1 MAVVPAIPTASL
13 MAVQDPQTREVL
25 RAMADGIAIRN
36 GDIGSGDN
44 AFLSKADLT
53 RSGYTATAV
62 ANALAKAIADGL
74 TQPGAEM
81 QALADALE
89 QSILQ
94 SAAWQAMFSR
104 LKLIDSPD
112 SVPGSFAYNLAQE
125 AKLRGVAIGEE
136 VKTRSDADQASYDR
150 VTGVIASVGQA
161 LAGIVNETSLRVNKD
176 NALASAINTMW
187 TAFGSNSALI
197 QDGQLAAVNGTGATA
212 TKWNQLQAAIAD
224 PVTGQPISSAI
235 LRQDM
240 DVTSSSVTGL
250 KGKWGVKLDLNGYV
264 SGVALNSGVSTGGKA
279 ESALIVVADKFAV
292 GAPGRPDIVPF
303 AIDAQT
309 GLVAIRGDLVVKK
322 SITAGSLAAKT
333 ITAASGVIGDLAVN
347 TLQIGM
353 NAVTVPSYISGSG
366 GASGISAGVE
376 RYLASVTLYF
386 ADSVDMVT
394 IFAWQASAPGDAG
407 NVGVRISVDGATYMN
422 WSDSGTKGGVMS
434 HIATG
439 KARLSAGVH
448 TFSIYLWNGW
458 SSGSWN
464 VQEWSATF
472 LGVMR

>member
-13 MAVQDPQTREVL
+13 MAVQDPQAREVL
-25 RAMADGIAIRN
+25 RAIVDGIAIRN

-53 RSGYTATAV
+53 NSGYTAAAV
-62 ANALAKAIADGL
+62 ANTLARAIADGL

-112 SVPGSFAYNLAQE
+112 SIPGSFAYNLAQE
-125 AKLRGVAIGEE
+125 AKLRGVAIADE

-161 LAGIVNETSLRVNKD
+161 LAGVINEAGLRVNKD

-187 TAFGSNSALI
+187 AAFGNNAALI

-212 TKWNQLQAAIAD
+212 TKWAQVQAAVTDA
-224 PVTGQPISSAI
+224 VTGQPISSAI

-240 DVTSSSVTGL
+240 DVTNSAVTGM
-250 KGKWGVKLDLNGYV
+250 KAKWGVKLDLNGYV
-264 SGVALNSGVSTGGKA
+264 AGVSLNSGVTTGGKA
-279 ESALIVVADKFAV
+279 ESSFIVVADKFAV

-309 GLVAIRGDLVVKK
+309 GLVAIRGDLVVKN

-333 ITAASGVIGDLAVN
+333 ITATSGVIGDLAVN

-353 NAVTVPSYISGSG
+353 NAVTVPSFIGGYG
-366 GASGISAGVE
+366 GASGVSGSQRVNI
-376 RYLASVTLYF
+376 ASVWLYF
-386 ADSVDMVT
+386 SQDADVATTV
-394 IFAWQASAPGDAG
+394 AWQASVPDGGTNTSAF
-407 NVGVRISVDGATYMN
+407 VSVDGWEYMGWADSATKEL
-422 WSDSGTKGGVMS
+422 TTT

-439 KARLSAGVH
+439 KVRVAAGWRN
-448 TFSIYLWNGW
+448 FSFSVGNGW
-458 SSGSWN
+458 GGGSWN
-464 VQEWSATF
+464 LQAWSVLF